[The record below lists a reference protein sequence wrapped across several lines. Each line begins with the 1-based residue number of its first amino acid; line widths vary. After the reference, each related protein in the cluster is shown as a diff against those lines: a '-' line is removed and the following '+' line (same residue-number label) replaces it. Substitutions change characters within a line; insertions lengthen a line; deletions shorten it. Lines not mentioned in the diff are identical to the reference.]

1 MIYYLGVQ
9 YLGLNSLFASILSVL
24 RLAELGVGNAMVYSM
39 YKPIAEDDKE
49 TICALMCLYKKY
61 YRAIGLFIAV
71 AGGVLTPF
79 IPQLIHSD
87 LPDGLNIYVLYLL
100 HLGATVLSYWL
111 FAYKNSLLIAHQ
123 RNDIKNKVV
132 LVVNTS
138 LYIVQFFILLVL
150 RNYYLYVIAILV
162 SEAVTNIVTSVIV
175 DKMYPQYEA
184 RGSLP
189 KEKVKEIN
197 RRVADLFTSKIGTV
211 VVNSADTIVISAF
224 LGLTALAIY
233 QNYFYIMNSIISII
247 GIVLVSCMAGIGNSL
262 IIETSE
268 KNYNDLKKLTFLI
281 VWITGF
287 CTTCFLCLYQ
297 PFMTIWV
304 GSDLLLPYSAVIC
317 LCVYF
322 YIYQINHLL
331 NTFKDAG
338 GIWHKD
344 RFRPLVTA
352 ISNLGMNLLMVQFW
366 GIYGIVLSTVLS
378 MLIVGM
384 PWLLHNLFSTL
395 FDREQLKSYLIQLI
409 GYTLITALTCFIS
422 ERLCMFVQGAN
433 WSVLII
439 RFVICIII
447 PNTIFFIL
455 YRNQPVFRECLQ
467 LADRITKNKL
477 KLENKLLRK

>member
-1 MIYYLGVQ
+1 MKIERTKNAARNIIYGIILHLYQTIIPFIMRTVMIYYLGVQ

-197 RRVADLFTSKIGTV
+197 LLYS
-211 VVNSADTIVISAF
+211 
-224 LGLTALAIY
+224 
-233 QNYFYIMNSIISII
+233 
-247 GIVLVSCMAGIGNSL
+247 SL
-262 IIETSE
+262 QYRKRHT
-268 KNYNDLKKLTFLI
+268 K
-281 VWITGF
+281 
-287 CTTCFLCLYQ
+287 
-297 PFMTIWV
+297 
-304 GSDLLLPYSAVIC
+304 
-317 LCVYF
+317 
-322 YIYQINHLL
+322 
-331 NTFKDAG
+331 
-338 GIWHKD
+338 
-344 RFRPLVTA
+344 
-352 ISNLGMNLLMVQFW
+352 
-366 GIYGIVLSTVLS
+366 
-378 MLIVGM
+378 
-384 PWLLHNLFSTL
+384 
-395 FDREQLKSYLIQLI
+395 
-409 GYTLITALTCFIS
+409 
-422 ERLCMFVQGAN
+422 
-433 WSVLII
+433 VLI
-439 RFVICIII
+439 R
-447 PNTIFFIL
+447 
-455 YRNQPVFRECLQ
+455 
-467 LADRITKNKL
+467 
-477 KLENKLLRK
+477 